1 MYFYSTDKE
10 KNMYVKILNNAVDVF
25 PYSVQKLKSNN
36 PNTSFPDKASE
47 EHLADWGLYRVAY
60 ADKPTPA
67 HNEKVV
73 ANAEPTLV
81 DGSWTLDWSVVAK
94 TQDEIASEA
103 SSVRYERDELLTQCD
118 WTQLPDSPLDS
129 TIKAS
134 WATYRTA
141 LRDVTEQSGFPTD
154 ITWPTAP

>member
-1 MYFYSTDKE
+1 
-10 KNMYVKILNNAVDVF
+10 MYVKTLNNEIQEF
-25 PYSVQKLKSNN
+25 PYNVRKLKEDN
-36 PNTSFPDKASE
+36 PNTSFPDKPSE

-73 ANAEPTLV
+73 ANAEPALV
-81 DGSWTLDWSVVAK
+81 DGSWTLDWSVVSK
-94 TQDEIASEA
+94 TEDDIASEA
-103 SSVRYERDELLTQCD
+103 SGVRYERDELLTQCD

-129 TIKAS
+129 TTKAS

-141 LRDVTEQSGFPTD
+141 LRDVTGQSGFPTN
-154 ITWPTAP
+154 ITWPTTP